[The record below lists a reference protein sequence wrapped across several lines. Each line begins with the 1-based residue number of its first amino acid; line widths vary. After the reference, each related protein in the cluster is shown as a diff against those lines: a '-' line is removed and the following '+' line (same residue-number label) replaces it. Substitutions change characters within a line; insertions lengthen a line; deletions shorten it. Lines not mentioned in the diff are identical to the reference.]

1 MSDVHGAAP
10 AAGSDRDQVA
20 DAGPDDGL
28 TPEERIQFSDMQRE
42 TSAPASSEPSPEPAP
57 TGADDSADDAAE
69 AAADAAEAAAAANG
83 KTPPKA
89 SPEEDG
95 LHAWEMDEDA
105 QPRRVSK
112 SKIVRAIKDAKALQ
126 KELQTTKATLAE
138 KDAMQA
144 RLDERLRIINEAL
157 TTPAPA
163 AADNPAKKVPPLPKA
178 EDDPEPDMEADIFAW
193 AQWSKRDNARLRQDF
208 TQGQQVQQQ
217 EKQAENANRQMEND
231 YWQDHLAFKASEP
244 NFMPAYEFLMA
255 SRVAELAVHYYGKD
269 LSVDGQKLTQQEY
282 NQISQTIVGEERKIV
297 GGAIKAGRSP
307 AAQLFAIAKSRGF
320 RPPAAAAAPAGEA
333 GKPNGAAAANGA
345 AKPANGAA
353 AVPGAL
359 GTEKP
364 ASVVDEI
371 ARVRNGQDAAL
382 SLSGGG
388 GAPPATIDAAK
399 LANMSQDEFE
409 EMVETMS
416 PAALKKMMGG

>member
-1 MSDVHGAAP
+1 MSDIHGAAP

-20 DAGPDDGL
+20 EAPDDGL
-28 TPEERIQFSDMQRE
+28 TPEERTQFSDMQRE
-42 TSAPASSEPSPEPAP
+42 TSAPPAP
-57 TGADDSADDAAE
+57 DAPVSDAPVDGATP
-69 AAADAAEAAAAANG
+69 AAADGAQPAAVADDDDDGDEPATGGAAPAAGA
-83 KTPPKA
+83 
-89 SPEEDG
+89 DG
-95 LHAWEMDEDA
+95 RK
-105 QPRRVSK
+105 PRRVSF
-112 SKIVRAIKDAKALQ
+112 SKYDRET
-126 KELQTTKATLAE
+126 KELQARLAKAEGTVAE
-138 KDAMQA
+138 QNAMQA

-157 TTPAPA
+157 TTPASA
-163 AADNPAKKVPPLPKA
+163 AADDPAKKVPPLPKA

-217 EKQAENANRQMEND
+217 ERQTQKQEQETNDTYMQDAESFAGT
-231 YWQDHLAFKASEP
+231 EP
-244 NFMPAYEFLMA
+244 NFIPAYQFLMA
-255 SRVAELAVHYYGKD
+255 SRVAELAVHYFGKD
-269 LSVDGQKLTQQEY
+269 LSVDGQKLTRPEY
-282 NQISQTIVGEERKIV
+282 NKISQTVVSEERQIV
-297 GGAIKAGRSP
+297 QGALKSGRSP

-320 RPPAAAAAPAGEA
+320 RPPAAVAAPAGEA
-333 GKPNGAAAANGA
+333 GKPNGAAATNGA

-353 AVPGAL
+353 AAPGAL